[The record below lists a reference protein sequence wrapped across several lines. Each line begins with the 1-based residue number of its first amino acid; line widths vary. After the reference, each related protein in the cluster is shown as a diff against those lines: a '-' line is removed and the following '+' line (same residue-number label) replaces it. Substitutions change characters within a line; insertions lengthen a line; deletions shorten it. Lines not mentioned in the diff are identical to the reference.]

1 MENKNIT
8 LYVII
13 GIIGLIA
20 VMFGLPMFNRYQ
32 TLLNAQN
39 ELAAQNY
46 LKQVAIATAEAKNE
60 SAKFEAEAEITR
72 AKGVAQANQ
81 IIGDS
86 LKGNESYLKYLWIN
100 NMGNNTGKDVI
111 YVPTE
116 ANLPILEAGKR

>member
-8 LYVII
+8 LYVIL
-13 GIIGLIA
+13 GLVA
-20 VMFGLPMFNRYQ
+20 TVGLMFGLPMFNRYQ
-32 TLLNAQN
+32 VLLNAQN

-60 SAKFEAEAEITR
+60 SAKFEATAEVTR
-72 AKGVAQANQ
+72 AEGVAKANQ